1 MTPPWPASAPSAAVG
16 TTCAP
21 RCRRW
26 CGEQQRSVL
35 YLGICEHLF
44 VCVVGPRT
52 HQTVTSFQ
60 GEFPSVDDIGV
71 AERAL
76 QDMRALIQL
85 MQEEVAKFQE
95 KKKKEQEQEQES
107 QKQVELQ
114 AQQEAQKAA
123 AQLAKAKAQKK
134 G

>member
-1 MTPPWPASAPSAAVG
+1 M
-16 TTCAP
+16 
-21 RCRRW
+21 
-26 CGEQQRSVL
+26 
-35 YLGICEHLF
+35 
-44 VCVVGPRT
+44 
-52 HQTVTSFQ
+52 
-60 GEFPSVDDIGV
+60 DDIGV

-95 KKKKEQEQEQES
+95 KKKKEQEQEF
-107 QKQVELQ
+107 QKQAELQ

-134 G
+134 GERIVLNPG